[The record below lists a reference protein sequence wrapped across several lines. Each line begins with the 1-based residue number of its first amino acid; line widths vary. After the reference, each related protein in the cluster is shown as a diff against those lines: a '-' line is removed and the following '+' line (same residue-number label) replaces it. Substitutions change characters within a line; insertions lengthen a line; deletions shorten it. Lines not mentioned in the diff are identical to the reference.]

1 MEACRVIAPRFA
13 KESQVT
19 DTTESRQTV
28 RSRLYR
34 LLTAQRGRLLLI
46 AAILGGIGCYVI
58 GLNIGHLDIA
68 AARQA
73 IQQLR
78 ADNQKLKT
86 QISDQSATQVA
97 LQTKLST
104 TEAALEAIVPS
115 KNTYNIKPNQ
125 SLIVAGGRLT
135 IGLVGAPTNDNV
147 NININGKQQAVATGD
162 VINIA
167 LDPPTT
173 CQVRVQSFDM
183 FRVVLGASCAAAQGQ

>member
-1 MEACRVIAPRFA
+1 
-13 KESQVT
+13 VT
-19 DTTESRQTV
+19 NTADSRQAG

-34 LLTAQRGRLLLI
+34 LLMAHRGRLLLV
-46 AAILGGIGCYVI
+46 AVILGGIGCYVI
-58 GLNIGHLDIA
+58 GLNVGHLDIA

-115 KNTYNIKPNQ
+115 KNTYNIKPNE

-135 IGLVGAPTNDNV
+135 IGLVGPPTNDTV
-147 NININGKQQAVATGD
+147 NININGKQQSVATGD

-173 CQVRVQSFDM
+173 CQVRIQSFDM
-183 FRVVLGASCAAAQGQ
+183 FRVVFSASCATAQGQ

>member
-1 MEACRVIAPRFA
+1 
-13 KESQVT
+13 VT

-58 GLNIGHLDIA
+58 GLNVGHLDIA

-125 SLIVAGGRLT
+125 SLILAGGRLT
-135 IGLVGAPTNDNV
+135 IGLVGPPTNDTV
-147 NININGKQQAVATGD
+147 NININGKQQSVATGD

-167 LDPPTT
+167 LDPPAT
-173 CQVRVQSFDM
+173 CQVRIQSFDM
-183 FRVVLGASCAAAQGQ
+183 FRVVFGASCATAQGQ

>member
-1 MEACRVIAPRFA
+1 
-13 KESQVT
+13 VT

-115 KNTYNIKPNQ
+115 KDTYNIKPNQ

-135 IGLVGAPTNDNV
+135 IGLVGSPTNDSV
-147 NININGKQQAVATGD
+147 NININGKQQSAATGN

-167 LDPPTT
+167 LDPPMT

-183 FRVVLGASCAAAQGQ
+183 FRVILGASCTAAQGQ